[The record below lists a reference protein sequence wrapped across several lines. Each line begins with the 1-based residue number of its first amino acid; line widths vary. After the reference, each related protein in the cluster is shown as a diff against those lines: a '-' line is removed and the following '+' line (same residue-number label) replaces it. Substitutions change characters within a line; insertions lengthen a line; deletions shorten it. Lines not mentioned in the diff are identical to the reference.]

1 MGTRLK
7 KAEEERV
14 TQEKYAQVAI
24 AAVPIQCLVRCIIAR
39 KRIREKKKRKKVEK
53 RQGKKWKKG
62 AIKIQALVRG
72 FIQRPKYKEALRRK
86 KEEEDLANQLDLMKD
101 KLTDAEDQ
109 RKRELEDA
117 KFQFEQEME
126 EYKEKLEDQLRAES
140 KKHGESAQQQT
151 LIDESGKIIEYLRKE
166 NMKLRQ
172 QCESMKRDYKSL
184 KENNSRL
191 IDANSSASKSFNQ
204 LNDHAKGLNAT
215 NARLIKNVDTY
226 KKQLVKMKE
235 DLKNR
240 QAFYLAE
247 AHARV
252 AYQKTLARIVAQV
265 QDKSRDAQL
274 VEDVVIW
281 ALECEAEAKSER
293 AALENAGQAAPPGA
307 IGSSPKKSSR
317 PTDDDSDD
325 SDSD

>member
-1 MGTRLK
+1 M
-7 KAEEERV
+7 
-14 TQEKYAQVAI
+14 Q
-24 AAVPIQCLVRCIIAR
+24 
-39 KRIREKKKRKKVEK
+39 KRM
-53 RQGKKWKKG
+53 GKKWKKA
-62 AIKIQALVRG
+62 AIKIQALARG
-72 FIQRPKYKEALRRK
+72 FIQRPKYKQALLRK
-86 KEEEDLANQLDLMKD
+86 KEEEDLANQLDKMKEELV
-101 KLTDAEDQ
+101 KAEDQ

-140 KKHGESAQQQT
+140 QKVNKSAQQQT

-172 QCESMKRDYKSL
+172 QCETMKRDYKSL

-191 IDANSSASKSFNQ
+191 MEANASASNSFNQ
-204 LNDHAKGLNAT
+204 LNEHAKGLNAT
-215 NARLIKNVDTY
+215 NARLVKNVDTY

-307 IGSSPKKSSR
+307 ISANLPPSGPSGGGRKSKIKV
-317 PTDDDSDD
+317 D
-325 SDSD
+325 SDSDSDSDSS

>member
-1 MGTRLK
+1 
-7 KAEEERV
+7 
-14 TQEKYAQVAI
+14 
-24 AAVPIQCLVRCIIAR
+24 
-39 KRIREKKKRKKVEK
+39 
-53 RQGKKWKKG
+53 
-62 AIKIQALVRG
+62 
-72 FIQRPKYKEALRRK
+72 
-86 KEEEDLANQLDLMKD
+86 LANQLNDMKD
-101 KLTDAEDQ
+101 RLAEAEDQ

-140 KKHGESAQQQT
+140 KKHGGSAQHKT

-191 IDANSSASKSFNQ
+191 MEANASASSSFNQ
-204 LNDHAKGLNAT
+204 LNDHAKGLNST

-235 DLKNR
+235 DLKSR

-265 QDKSRDAQL
+265 QDQSKNAQL
-274 VEDVVIW
+274 IEDVVIW
-281 ALECEAEAKSER
+281 ALECEAEAKAER
-293 AALENAGQAAPPGA
+293 AALENAGQKAPPGA
-307 IGSSPKKSSR
+307 TTSSRRSAQR

-325 SDSD
+325 SDSE

>member
-1 MGTRLK
+1 MGRKRVRERK
-7 KAEEERV
+7 KKKKLNKR
-14 TQEKYAQVAI
+14 QEKKW
-24 AAVPIQCLVRCIIAR
+24 R
-39 KRIREKKKRKKVEK
+39 KA
-53 RQGKKWKKG
+53 
-62 AIKIQALVRG
+62 AIKIQALARG
-72 FIQRPKYKEALRRK
+72 FIQRPKYQQALKGK
-86 KEEEDLANQLDLMKD
+86 KEEEDLANQLNDMKD
-101 KLTDAEDQ
+101 RLAEAEDR

-140 KKHGESAQQQT
+140 KKHGGSAQHKT

-191 IDANSSASKSFNQ
+191 MEANASASSSFNQ

-235 DLKNR
+235 DLKSR

-265 QDKSRDAQL
+265 QDQSKNAQL
-274 VEDVVIW
+274 IEDVVIW
-281 ALECEAEAKSER
+281 ALECEAEAKAER
-293 AALENAGQAAPPGA
+293 AALENAGQKAPPGA
-307 IGSSPKKSSR
+307 TTSSSRSAQR
-317 PTDDDSDD
+317 PTDGDSDD

>member
-1 MGTRLK
+1 M
-7 KAEEERV
+7 
-14 TQEKYAQVAI
+14 Q
-24 AAVPIQCLVRCIIAR
+24 
-39 KRIREKKKRKKVEK
+39 KRM
-53 RQGKKWKKG
+53 GKKWKKA
-62 AIKIQALVRG
+62 AIKIQALARG
-72 FIQRPKYKEALRRK
+72 FIQRPKYKQALLRK
-86 KEEEDLANQLDLMKD
+86 KEEEDLANQLDKMKEELV
-101 KLTDAEDQ
+101 KAEDQ

-166 NMKLRQ
+166 NMKLRGQ
-172 QCESMKRDYKSL
+172 VETMKRDYKSL

-191 IDANSSASKSFNQ
+191 MEANASASNSFNQ

-226 KKQLVKMKE
+226 KKQPVKMKE

-252 AYQKTLARIVAQV
+252 AYQKTLAKIVAQV
-265 QDKSRDAQL
+265 QDKSRNPQL
-274 VEDVVIW
+274 IEDVVIW
-281 ALECEAEAKSER
+281 ALECEAEAKAER
-293 AALENAGQAAPPGA
+293 AALENAGQKAPPGVTTTTRRSA
-307 IGSSPKKSSR
+307 QR
-317 PTDDDSDD
+317 PTDDDSDSD
-325 SDSD
+325 SDSDSD

>member
-1 MGTRLK
+1 M
-7 KAEEERV
+7 
-14 TQEKYAQVAI
+14 Q
-24 AAVPIQCLVRCIIAR
+24 
-39 KRIREKKKRKKVEK
+39 KRM
-53 RQGKKWKKG
+53 GKKWKKA
-62 AIKIQALVRG
+62 AIKIQALARG
-72 FIQRPKYKEALRRK
+72 FIQRPKYKQALLRK
-86 KEEEDLANQLDLMKD
+86 KEEEDLANQLDKMKEELV
-101 KLTDAEDQ
+101 KAEDQ

-140 KKHGESAQQQT
+140 KKHGESAQHKT

-191 IDANSSASKSFNQ
+191 IDANSSASRSFNQ

-235 DLKNR
+235 DLKSR

-265 QDKSRDAQL
+265 QDQSKNPQL
-274 VEDVVIW
+274 IEDVVIW
-281 ALECEAEAKSER
+281 ALECEAEAKAER
-293 AALENAGQAAPPGA
+293 AALENAGQKAPPGVTT
-307 IGSSPKKSSR
+307 SSRRSAQR
-317 PTDDDSDD
+317 PTDDDSDSD
-325 SDSD
+325 SDSDSD